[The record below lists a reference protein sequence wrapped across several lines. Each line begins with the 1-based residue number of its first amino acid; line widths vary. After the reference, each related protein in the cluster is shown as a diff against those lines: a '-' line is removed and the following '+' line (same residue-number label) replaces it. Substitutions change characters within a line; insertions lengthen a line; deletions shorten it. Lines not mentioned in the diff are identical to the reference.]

1 MITDNNGAKRYTM
14 TNDELY
20 KVYKK
25 FEDFVADCTT
35 EEYIENKSSIDAV
48 FSLIHKHQQRA
59 RFNYLTDLIEKYS
72 KQKQEGYM
80 LDINSRHNLLLA
92 IRELANFGTEEA
104 DGWVVKGR
112 NMLKRKTN
120 EK

>member
-25 FEDFVADCTT
+25 LEDFVADCTT
-35 EEYIENKSSIDAV
+35 TEYIENKSAIDAV

-59 RFNYLTDLIEKYS
+59 RFNYLTGLIEKYS

-80 LDINSRHNLLLA
+80 LDVNSRHNLLLA
-92 IRELANFGTEEA
+92 ISELANFSTEEA
-104 DGWVVKGR
+104 DEWVTKGKEV
-112 NMLKRKTN
+112 LKRR
-120 EK
+120 